1 MFLQVHKLDVKGRRV
16 VLNIWVRGVV
26 LAEEDGIPYRANIGH
41 SW

>member
-26 LAEEDGIPYRANIGH
+26 LAEEMVSLTVRI
-41 SW
+41 